1 MKMKRWQMIVVIVI
15 SLVAVGLAGCSTLA
29 AGSNEGSQELFE
41 VRKGDLNIT
50 VSGSGNIRVSNEA
63 RLAFG
68 SGGKVDKIHVEEGA
82 AVREGDVLAKLDT
95 GPLELAL
102 VQAELA
108 LQTAEYNLSKA
119 QEVYTKPDINE
130 ARAVVREAQGYLDY
144 ASERLDDAF
153 TVKERAKW
161 ANEVKQAGLILARAM
176 QKRDTLLATGDTEE
190 VVLKKLEVEVARKAL
205 AEAQRQLD
213 EATITAPFDGIVASV
228 EAKEEDVIPP
238 PTLTAVTIIYLI
250 DLSSMELEAEVDE
263 IDIRRVKPDQRA
275 IIEVDGLPALELE
288 GRVISVQPLPIE
300 EAGVVLFKVKIAFDV
315 PEGSALRIGMS
326 ARADI
331 AVAERSNVLLVPSR
345 TMEEDSEGNPMV
357 IVMVGEQTEE
367 RSVVIGISDEF
378 QTEIVSGLGV
388 GETVVRR
395 S

>member
-1 MKMKRWQMIVVIVI
+1 
-15 SLVAVGLAGCSTLA
+15 
-29 AGSNEGSQELFE
+29 
-41 VRKGDLNIT
+41 
-50 VSGSGNIRVSNEA
+50 
-63 RLAFG
+63 
-68 SGGKVDKIHVEEGA
+68 
-82 AVREGDVLAKLDT
+82 
-95 GPLELAL
+95 
-102 VQAELA
+102 
-108 LQTAEYNLSKA
+108 
-119 QEVYTKPDINE
+119 
-130 ARAVVREAQGYLDY
+130 VVREAQGYLDY